1 MVCCARATMR
11 QQPGCYTMIEVPVID
26 LLHGD
31 REELIAHLV

>member
-1 MVCCARATMR
+1 MSNQFFTI
-11 QQPGCYTMIEVPVID
+11 TMIEVPVID